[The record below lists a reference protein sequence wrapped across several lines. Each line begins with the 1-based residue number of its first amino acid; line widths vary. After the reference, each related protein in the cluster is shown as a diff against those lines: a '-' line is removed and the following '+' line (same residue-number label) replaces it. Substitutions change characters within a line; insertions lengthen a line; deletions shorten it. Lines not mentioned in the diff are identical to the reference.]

1 MSQKRHLLC
10 FVFFKDKGCSMH
22 LFVQKMN
29 EKFVKIQENSKA
41 LPPKPQS
48 GLCLTAAPRLTAVFC
63 VHFISRLATLLTW
76 E

>member
-10 FVFFKDKGCSMH
+10 FVFFKDKGYSMH

-48 GLCLTAAPRLTAVFC
+48 GLCLTAAQRLTAVFC
-63 VHFISRLATLLTW
+63 VHFISRLATPLTW
-76 E
+76 K